1 MTKIGLY
8 PEAKDTHLVGDG
20 PNGENGVKLGTFNKK
35 ARAGFCAVAIG
46 LGLLP
51 AANAQTLPPAELG
64 GLSYTNTQPER
75 MLVAQA
81 DQAQA
86 LVRMQQLEEQI
97 RLLNGQIEGL
107 TFQLTQMQEIVNR
120 MQEDNEFRF
129 QQLEGGAGGKTE
141 AATQPGGVTPPAV
154 SPQTPVQTPTGEDA
168 VPLTQIPEQG
178 VKPLPGEAEFDP
190 TFDDQSALPMDNI
203 GNSADPLVGTGQTGG
218 IDLTTGQPLDLS
230 YNPATVSTG
239 DADADAQ
246 FAAGYEAYASGDY
259 AFAADQFDQF
269 VSLYPDNP
277 QVPEAANFLGDALL
291 TQGSYDQAAEVLL
304 DTFQK
309 HPDSP
314 RSPDLLLKLGMA
326 LSGAGERETACR
338 TFSEVDKRYTTLPPA
353 FVARLAEEKAKAECP
368 PA

>member
-1 MTKIGLY
+1 M
-8 PEAKDTHLVGDG
+8 
-20 PNGENGVKLGTFNKK
+20 FNRKG
-35 ARAGFCAVAIG
+35 RAALCALAMG

-51 AANAQTLPPAELG
+51 AANAQTLPPGELG
-64 GLSYTNTQPER
+64 GLAFTNTQPER

-141 AATQPGGVTPPAV
+141 AVTQPGGVTPPEA
-154 SPQTPVQTPTGEDA
+154 SPQTQIQTPAPTGEDA
-168 VPLTQIPEQG
+168 VPLTQIPAQG

-190 TFDDQSALPMDNI
+190 TFDDQSALPMDEL
-203 GNSADPLVGTGQTGG
+203 GNSNDPLVGTGQMGG
-218 IDLTTGQPLDLS
+218 IDLATGQPLDLS
-230 YNPATVSTG
+230 YNPAAISTG
-239 DADADAQ
+239 NADADAQ

-338 TFSEVDKRYTTLPPA
+338 TFGEVGKRYTTVPPA